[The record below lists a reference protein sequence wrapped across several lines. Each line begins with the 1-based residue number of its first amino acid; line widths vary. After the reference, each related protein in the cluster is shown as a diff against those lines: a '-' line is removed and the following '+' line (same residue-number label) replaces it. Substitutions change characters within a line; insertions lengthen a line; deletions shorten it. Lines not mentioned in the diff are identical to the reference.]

1 MHLKRFGGRQ
11 TGSPAGGRPDRPAG
25 LQNCSPDKRPGRL
38 GTAEHPRSQ
47 SLYTPR
53 NARAAALFCLSP
65 TKPGPAQ
72 RSRSDSAPGRGKRPS
87 SGRSRVSPGTRR
99 NVGQGPLPP
108 PDSPPRPAP
117 FSAPLRLPASRP
129 RRSGPSQRTAGLYG
143 AGLPLAPRPAKGEPL
158 LFPDYPKASS
168 ASKMSHSI
176 FGPGAS
182 SLMPVPRLAAARR
195 AALRCAVPCSK
206 RPSATC
212 ARRCVPPLQARARRE
227 APHCLQAALPAAAPA
242 ARRGCR
248 GALCQPV
255 AHNWERPFRT
265 GRPLLSPV
273 TEGRPSSLT
282 LSWRGLS
289 AGPAALLRIW
299 PQAITHCCWLTH
311 HPATWRK
318 TGPGESMIA
327 LLASG
332 HGSCVGS
339 QLCCPQTLAAGPACG
354 TWLKKQVFRPV
365 PLQYFWDLSEC

>member
-11 TGSPAGGRPDRPAG
+11 TGSPAGGRPGRPGRPAE
-25 LQNCSPDKRPGRL
+25 LQSSSPDRRPGRL
-38 GTAEHPRSQ
+38 GTAEHPRSP

-53 NARAAALFCLSP
+53 NARAAALSCLSP

-129 RRSGPSQRTAGLYG
+129 RRSGPSQRTAGRYG
-143 AGLPLAPRPAKGEPL
+143 AGLPLAPRPAKGEQL

-195 AALRCAVPCSK
+195 AALCPAQSGPPQPAPAVAFRHCRPGPGGRPRTASKRLSQRLPPPLEGAAEAPCASQSLTSGNGPSVQVGPCFPPLPRGVQALSLFLGGAYLLALLPCSGFGP
-206 RPSATC
+206 RPSPTA
-212 ARRCVPPLQARARRE
+212 V
-227 APHCLQAALPAAAPA
+227 
-242 ARRGCR
+242 G
-248 GALCQPV
+248 
-255 AHNWERPFRT
+255 
-265 GRPLLSPV
+265 SPV
-273 TEGRPSSLT
+273 TQP
-282 LSWRGLS
+282 
-289 AGPAALLRIW
+289 
-299 PQAITHCCWLTH
+299 
-311 HPATWRK
+311 
-318 TGPGESMIA
+318 PGE
-327 LLASG
+327 
-332 HGSCVGS
+332 
-339 QLCCPQTLAAGPACG
+339 
-354 TWLKKQVFRPV
+354 KQVQERA
-365 PLQYFWDLSEC
+365 